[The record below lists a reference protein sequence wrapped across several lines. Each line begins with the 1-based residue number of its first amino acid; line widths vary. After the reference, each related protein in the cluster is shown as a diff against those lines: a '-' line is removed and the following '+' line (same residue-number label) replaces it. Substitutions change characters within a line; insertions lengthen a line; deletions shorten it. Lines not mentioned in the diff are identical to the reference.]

1 VKLEDQSNVIV
12 QFRDTPLDLSLYELA
27 RQKLGTLVP
36 TIEKKSTDISVS
48 SHVYIMNY
56 IHGSMWNSALGAW
69 EDDAAIAG
77 QLGKALSRCVVGP
90 DSSEVV
96 ESYIIPRLQTVLHEN
111 IPSNR
116 YELRRIVEEL
126 ISIAPNLKKLPL
138 SLSHVDLNATNML
151 IASQGPPRLIGI
163 LDWDLSRYLPFGI
176 DGAQIRYMSVINRN
190 RVDYP
195 DEPGSTMVATSFW
208 NAFTA
213 NLDADLK
220 DYAVDAM
227 KVGVIIYLE
236 FPEGCGE
243 RNARDIQNA
252 EKRLQWFDE
261 VFRPQ
266 CSRRC
271 ASVNRVK
278 AVM

>member
-1 VKLEDQSNVIV
+1 MNPS
-12 QFRDTPLDLSLYELA
+12 SLPEPEL
-27 RQKLGTLVP
+27 Q
-36 TIEKKSTDISVS
+36 
-48 SHVYIMNY
+48 
-56 IHGSMWNSALGAW
+56 
-69 EDDAAIAG
+69 
-77 QLGKALSRCVVGP
+77 
-90 DSSEVV
+90 
-96 ESYIIPRLQTVLHEN
+96 
-111 IPSNR
+111 
-116 YELRRIVEEL
+116 
-126 ISIAPNLKKLPL
+126 
-138 SLSHVDLNATNML
+138 ML

-176 DGAQIRYMSVINRN
+176 DGAQIRYMSVINRD

-220 DYAVDAM
+220 DYVVDAM

-243 RNARDIQNA
+243 RKARDIQNA
-252 EKRLQWFDE
+252 LQWFDE
-261 VFRPQ
+261 VFRPR

-271 ASVNRVK
+271 G
-278 AVM
+278 